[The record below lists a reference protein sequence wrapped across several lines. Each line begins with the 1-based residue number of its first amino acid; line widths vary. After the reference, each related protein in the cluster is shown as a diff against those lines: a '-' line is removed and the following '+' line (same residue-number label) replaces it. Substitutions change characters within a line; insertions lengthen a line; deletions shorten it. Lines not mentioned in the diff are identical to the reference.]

1 MSPKL
6 GGPFCFQTPASG
18 EISLRTFRIAKSDR
32 EALFGGYNGDVLMY
46 CFVGHREI
54 VRRPGA

>member
-1 MSPKL
+1 MNAKL
-6 GGPFCFQTPASG
+6 GGPFCFETPASG
-18 EISLRTFRIAKSDR
+18 GISLRTCCVAKSDR